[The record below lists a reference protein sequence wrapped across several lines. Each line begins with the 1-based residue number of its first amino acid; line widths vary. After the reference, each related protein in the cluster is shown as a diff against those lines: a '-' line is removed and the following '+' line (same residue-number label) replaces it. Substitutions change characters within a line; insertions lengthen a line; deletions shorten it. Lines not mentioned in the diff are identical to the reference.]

1 MSTAKSD
8 NEMSDVKEDLQ
19 IQIKKY
25 SASSSVHLIDYFL
38 VIGYEELFIQNNI
51 VKNIQNQDFSNNNI
65 NKYKCTEYPTILSSI
80 NSDNK
85 GEMLDDEDIV
95 KYIFPEQPYILYNKG
110 YNLGI
115 DIKEKNII
123 FSKVEKGIK
132 NIGYSFTFYEFITLP
147 NRTKIYI
154 PKAFVI
160 ISQYPYFITFNQI
173 CKEIYNLFHSNN
185 IQIPIELQ
193 LYNIVNYIPI
203 PLGKRLDIS
212 LFPFYDLNTI
222 SKCLCN
228 EEFISLENQKIYS
241 LIQIKGYNKP
251 QINISELFELIP
263 VEVIVEIYLKI
274 LSGHV
279 ISIFNND
286 IELLNIILLLYKF
299 FLFPLSSN
307 NNTNCYSQNQYFNE
321 ADKIYNNKEYLYG
334 FNTDFNNINKE
345 KSNTEVDK
353 NIIFE
358 LNYYLDMSKKCV
370 GIQVPNCLDENSK
383 KLNEYIKRI
392 IIEAS
397 NENNDSN
404 INMNTLEGNIK
415 KLILT
420 LNNIKDK
427 IKKYGNKNSINFFEY
442 NSEKELETNNQ
453 LIIEA
458 FYQFNLYIS
467 SQYYKFYLN
476 KNNEKEKE
484 NANNNTE
491 EDIIFY
497 SLFSKC
503 EYSKKLND
511 FNSDYL
517 LNENE
522 QDNIINIFFENILLN
537 KKNNLSDDKL
547 DNLNFIDLF
556 FKGKEDKSEAVTFL
570 DFYKYYNNKL
580 QSYFYEVINNDFV
593 DCVINKKEEKIIN
606 YLYKYKQINLDKNI
620 LLKYNYLMEQMP
632 QEDKK
637 KCFPY
642 IDNLL
647 LSSLDKCIII
657 KDIYEYFENFFIN
670 NKIVSTIDIII
681 MSILDIVAL
690 STSSHRLIYFT
701 DPIYELIKL
710 NKVSISKFIFTILSL
725 SYRIFTKEKN
735 QNLFIYKKYFNL
747 FDFIIENNLV
757 FINNDLN
764 ILHKKIEEFM
774 DSIKDKKNEEVEA
787 SDYKSIKDADIK
799 KIFTLEPKLKEK
811 DALNIV
817 SNPTFN
823 GILKNNKITFK
834 TKFIKDKNIVINEVS
849 SPLKIY
855 KELNKMLDDYNQN
868 LDFTKINKDD
878 YKKIIVH
885 LIYYCNNLYPQDFQ
899 KGIIK
904 FLVYCL
910 KTEH

>member
-1 MSTAKSD
+1 MSKNE
-8 NEMSDVKEDLQ
+8 NEMSDEKEDFQ

-25 SASSSVHLIDYFL
+25 PYSSSVHLIDYFL

-65 NKYKCTEYPTILSSI
+65 NKYKCEEYPTILSSI

-85 GEMLDDEDIV
+85 EEMLDDEDIV
-95 KYIFPEQPYILYNKG
+95 KYIYPEQPYILYNKG

-123 FSKVEKGIK
+123 FSKVEKGIN
-132 NIGYSFTFYEFITLP
+132 NIGYSYTFYEFITMP

-154 PKAFVI
+154 PKTFVI

-203 PLGKRLDIS
+203 PLGKRLDIT
-212 LFPFYDLNTI
+212 LFPFYELNSI

-263 VEVIVEIYLKI
+263 IEVIVEIYLKI

-286 IELLNIILLLYKF
+286 IELLNIILLLYKY

-307 NNTNCYSQNQYFNE
+307 NNAYCYSQNQYFNE
-321 ADKIYNNKEYLYG
+321 TKKIYNNKEYLYG
-334 FNTDFNNINKE
+334 FNTDYNNINKE
-345 KSNTEVDK
+345 EIDK
-353 NIIFE
+353 ENIFG
-358 LNYYLDMSKKCV
+358 LNYYLDMSKKSL
-370 GIQVPNCLDENSK
+370 GIQIPNGLDEKSK
-383 KLNEYIKRI
+383 KLNDYIKRI
-392 IIEAS
+392 ISEAS
-397 NENNDSN
+397 NENNESN

-415 KLILT
+415 KLILA
-420 LNNIKDK
+420 LSNIKDK
-427 IKKYGNKNSINFFEY
+427 IKKYGNKISINFFEY

-458 FYQFNLYIS
+458 FYHFNIYIS
-467 SQYYKFYLN
+467 SHYYTFYLN
-476 KNNEKEKE
+476 ENNE
-484 NANNNTE
+484 NNNDTE
-491 EDIIFY
+491 EDKIFY

-503 EYSKKLND
+503 EYSKKIK
-511 FNSDYL
+511 DYL

-522 QDNIINIFFENILLN
+522 KEQEQEQDNIINIIFENILLN
-537 KKNNLSDDKL
+537 KKNNLLDDKV

-570 DFYKYYNNKL
+570 DFYKYYYNKL

-593 DCVINKKEEKIIN
+593 DCIINKKDEKVN
-606 YLYKYKQINLDKNI
+606 KYLYKYKQINLDKNI
-620 LLKYNYLMEQMP
+620 LLKYNYLIEQMP

-642 IDNLL
+642 IDNSL
-647 LSSLDKCIII
+647 LSSLDNSILI
-657 KDIYEYFENFFIN
+657 KDIYEHFENFFIN
-670 NKIVSTIDIII
+670 NKIVNTIDIII

-690 STSSHRLIYFT
+690 STSGHKLIYFT
-701 DPIYELIKL
+701 DSIFELIKQ
-710 NKVSISKFIFTILSL
+710 NKISTSKFILSILSI
-725 SYRIFTKEKN
+725 SYKIFSKEKN

-747 FDFIIENNLV
+747 FDFIIENKLV
-757 FINNDLN
+757 FINKDLN

-774 DSIKDKKNEEVEA
+774 DSIKDKKNEEIEA

-817 SNPTFN
+817 SNATFN
-823 GILKNNKITFK
+823 GIIKNNKITFK
-834 TKFIKDKNIVINEVS
+834 SKFIKDKNIVINEVS
-849 SPLKIY
+849 SPIKVY

-878 YKKIIVH
+878 YKKLIVH

-904 FLVYCL
+904 FLFYCL
-910 KTEH
+910 KIDH